1 MAITHSQVR
10 LNPLETSIVNQL
22 QGGFPLDSQP
32 FARAAA
38 VLGCSERALLQ
49 GLDGLLQ
56 RQVLTR
62 FGPLYQIER
71 MGGCFVL
78 AALAVPPARFDEVAA
93 AVNSLPAVAHNY
105 QRSHKLN
112 MWFVLAAAS
121 QAGISAACS
130 AIELL
135 TGLTVHAFPKQR
147 EYFVGMRFTVGGQ
160 ATVGQLSAGRTSK
173 DDSHTPPLDED
184 DWRLIRA
191 TQAGLPLVAQ
201 PYRQLADSLQ
211 LPEDMVLA
219 RLGSMLEQGVIRRIG
234 AVPNHYAIGYR
245 ANGMAVF
252 DVADDQV
259 DELGQQ
265 LGQLDCVSHCYR
277 RPRHLPHWPYNLFA
291 MVHSSSRRAVREQ
304 QGQLLQL
311 LGPACR
317 RHALLFSTRIL
328 KKSGLR
334 V

>member
-1 MAITHSQVR
+1 MAITHSQAR

-22 QGGFPLDSQP
+22 QGGFPLDSNP

-38 VLGCSERALLQ
+38 ALGCSERALLQ

-135 TGLTVHAFPKQR
+135 TDLTVHVFPKQR

-160 ATVGQLSAGRTSK
+160 GAVGQLSAGCAK
-173 DDSHTPPLDED
+173 KGDSHTPPLDED

-252 DVADDQV
+252 DVADELV

-291 MVHSSSRRAVREQ
+291 MVHGGSRRAVREQ

>member
-1 MAITHSQVR
+1 MAITHSQAR

-32 FARAAA
+32 FASAAA
-38 VLGCSERALLQ
+38 ALGCSERALLQ

-160 ATVGQLSAGRTSK
+160 AAVGQLSAGRTSK

-252 DVADDQV
+252 DVADELV

-291 MVHSSSRRAVREQ
+291 MVHGGSRRAVREQ